1 MTASAHATRWA
12 VPSGYSASL
21 VMRLFVLLCSLF
33 ALPSH
38 ATIYIYNSSVS
49 IEPMDSAIDDAF
61 PSLPGLF
68 GEDMAAA
75 TLYRARL
82 QYIRNNAY
90 LCESEE
96 DAEMR
101 EQHSDLPGGPFV
113 VPKGYQATTDPTSSE
128 TNSSFVPVVLLA
140 ARGFCPFYEKAV
152 IAESFGD
159 AVQYLIVY
167 NNDVDGED
175 VLVPMYSE
183 YGSSRLMLLSVTH
196 RTGQALKRYIAKQPD
211 VVVQAGGPLIGFNN
225 LPPEGIL
232 TVEDL
237 QNYVLTALGLFFVF
251 VSFSGCVLL
260 YVGRRQMGG
269 TSRII
274 LVGGE
279 VPATVVASSSRRLLT
294 EAQINQLAEAATRR
308 AFTEAVDTETEEEPV
323 GAASLTTVSNEDDCC
338 AICMEDFEPNAEQSD
353 VHLALPCGHLFHRD
367 CVVPWLTQRQSK
379 CPLCKFDVAEYL
391 RQLQSEQGQVTA
403 STDTQ
408 RWNPLNWFRYRSWT
422 AVSAHEGDGLVLTSS
437 QEEEGGQA
445 VEMTPQRQ
453 ADSSE
458 RTLA

>member
-1 MTASAHATRWA
+1 M
-12 VPSGYSASL
+12 
-21 VMRLFVLLCSLF
+21 
-33 ALPSH
+33 PSH
-38 ATIYIYNSSVS
+38 ATIYTYNSSVS
-49 IEPMDSAIDDAF
+49 IEPMNSAIADAF
-61 PSLPGLF
+61 PSMPGLF
-68 GEDMAAA
+68 GEDMLAA

-90 LCESEE
+90 LCESED

-101 EQHSDLPGGPFV
+101 EQHSDLLPGGPFV
-113 VPKGYQATTDPTSSE
+113 VPKGYQATTDQTGSE

-140 ARGFCPFYEKAV
+140 ARGFCAFYEKAV

-183 YGSSRLMLLSVTH
+183 YGSSRLILLSVTH

-232 TVEDL
+232 TVGDL

-308 AFTEAVDTETEEEPV
+308 ARTEAGDTETVDEPV

-338 AICMEDFEPNAEQSD
+338 AICMEDFEPNADQSD
-353 VHLALPCGHLFHRD
+353 THLALPCGHLFHRD

-391 RQLQSEQGQVTA
+391 RQLQSEQGQVAA
-403 STDTQ
+403 SADLQT
-408 RWNPLNWFRYRSWT
+408 WNPLNWLRYHSWT
-422 AVSAHEGDGLVLTSS
+422 AVSAHEGDGLVVTASRV
-437 QEEEGGQA
+437 EEGGQA

-453 ADSSE
+453 SDLSE
-458 RTLA
+458 GTLL